1 LNAPAAKAAHRDRA
15 SKLDPF
21 KPIIAELLQ
30 QDPDANA
37 PVIAQRLKP
46 HGYDG
51 GFTIIKDYLRTLRK
65 SSAGRRAYVRVEPAP
80 GERCDVDWGHFGA
93 LVYNGATRKL
103 YAFCLVESHSRKM
116 YLEFTH
122 SQTFE
127 TFARCHIHAFQ
138 FFSGTSRE
146 IWLDNLATAV
156 AQHDGNLIR
165 FNPAFSASLA
175 NAVSFHVPVTSGRPG
190 RKVKSNERSAMCA
203 RTSGRCA
210 PSSIWRM

>member
-1 LNAPAAKAAHRDRA
+1 MPSISKRRLPRPLTADRS

-21 KPIIAELLQ
+21 KEIIAELLR

-37 PVIAQRLKP
+37 PVIAQRLQP

-51 GFTIIKDYLRTLRK
+51 GFTIVKDYLRTLRK
-65 SSAGRRAYVRVEPAP
+65 NSVARRAYVRVEPAP
-80 GERCDVDWGHFGA
+80 GERFDVDWGHFGA

-127 TFARCHIHAFQ
+127 TSSAV
-138 FFSGTSRE
+138 TSR
-146 IWLDNLATAV
+146 LSVLLP
-156 AQHDGNLIR
+156 HK
-165 FNPAFSASLA
+165 P
-175 NAVSFHVPVTSGRPG
+175 
-190 RKVKSNERSAMCA
+190 
-203 RTSGRCA
+203 
-210 PSSIWRM
+210 